1 MDQNQTGATLFA
13 ACLVNQGVKQIFAI
27 PGAKI
32 DALFNALEDTDI
44 ELILCRHEQN
54 AVFMAAA
61 YGRLTGSP
69 GVVLVT
75 SGPGVSNL
83 TTGLL
88 TATTEGD
95 PVIAIGGNVARSM
108 RFKQSHQSADNA
120 ELLKQVTKSSIEI
133 LVPHNIPEVIENA
146 FRLSM
151 KPRSGGCFISLPQDV
166 LNESTSVQP
175 LDKTPTIFSEARNSL
190 YLQSSVTAASSI
202 VASKITEAK
211 CPVLLLGEEA
221 SRYDVTEAVRS
232 LLRHHEIS
240 CVGTYQAAGCI
251 SKELL
256 HLFAGRVGL
265 FRNQPGDEL
274 LSKSDLIITVGY
286 NPVEYDPEVW
296 HTDMTKPIIH
306 IDYNPCDVH
315 LTYMPV
321 IECLGDIALNL
332 KQIQAMLPKKS
343 NLYNQSYI
351 DAQRNKIKQ
360 ELVLDKNASG
370 PLIHPLRFIREL
382 REAIT
387 DNTLVI
393 SDIGSHY
400 MWLARYLWVYE
411 PRRLLFSNGQQ
422 TLGVALPWA
431 IGAHFMSMGSKSIDN
446 IISISGDGGFLFSA
460 MELETAVR
468 VGANFTHFVWCDG
481 SYNMVKEQQL
491 MKYNRASAVDFG
503 YVDIT
508 KFAESFGA
516 HGFLLDKADNLGA
529 ILHEANSIKGPVL
542 VEVPIDYSDNANL
555 FKDLYE
561 DVGH

>member
-1 MDQNQTGATLFA
+1 MGQNQTGATLFA

-44 ELILCRHEQN
+44 ELIACRHEQN
-54 AVFMAAA
+54 AMFMAAA
-61 YGRLTGSP
+61 YGRLTGDP

-133 LVPHNIPEVIENA
+133 LVPDNIPEVIENA
-146 FRLSM
+146 FRLSS
-151 KPRSGGCFISLPQDV
+151 KPRSGACFISIPQDV
-166 LNESTSVQP
+166 LSESTSIRP
-175 LDKTPTIFSEARNSL
+175 LDKASMIFSEERKSL
-190 YLQSSVTAASSI
+190 YLQSSVKEIISI
-202 VASKITEAK
+202 IATKITEAK
-211 CPVLLLGEEA
+211 CPVLFLGEEA

-232 LLRHHEIS
+232 LLCHHEIA

-251 SKELL
+251 SKKLL

-265 FRNQPGDEL
+265 FSNQPGDEL
-274 LSKSDLIITVGY
+274 LSKSDLIVTIGY
-286 NPVEYDPEVW
+286 NPVEYDPEIW
-296 HTDMTKPIIH
+296 HKDTAKPIIH
-306 IDYNPCDVH
+306 IDYNLCDVH
-315 LTYMPV
+315 LAYMPV

-332 KQIQAMLPKKS
+332 KQLQSMLPKKS
-343 NLYNQSYI
+343 NIYNQSYI
-351 DAQRNKIKQ
+351 DAKRNKIKQ
-360 ELVLDKNASG
+360 ELDIAKNKSES
-370 PLIHPLRFIREL
+370 LVHPLRFIREL

-411 PRRLLFSNGQQ
+411 PRKLLFSNGQQ

-431 IGAHFMSMGSKSIDN
+431 IGSYFVSRDLKSIDN

-491 MKYNRASAVDFG
+491 MKYNRESAVEFG
-503 YVDIT
+503 HVDII
-508 KFAESFGA
+508 KFAQSFGA
-516 HGFLLDKADNLGA
+516 HGLLLDKADNLRA
-529 ILHEANSIKGPVL
+529 ILNEANSIKGPVL
-542 VEVPIDYSDNANL
+542 VEVPIDYSDNAEL
-555 FKDLYE
+555 FETLYE
-561 DVGH
+561 DGGH